1 MCGARDRSVLG
12 YQLQRVVIHFSGSH
26 YAPMHVVYPTQKLV
40 MNVNRK
46 MIVAMAL
53 CCIVPMG
60 FIVVMT
66 SVIGVTFGWA
76 SALALGLV
84 AAGVCVVVMVQH
96 MRHDVGDESFR
107 SPDQLEKSH

>member
-1 MCGARDRSVLG
+1 
-12 YQLQRVVIHFSGSH
+12 
-26 YAPMHVVYPTQKLV
+26 MHLVYPTQKLV

-84 AAGVCVVVMVQH
+84 AAGVCVAVMVQH
-96 MRHDVGDESFR
+96 MKHDESEGSQGGPGHF
-107 SPDQLEKSH
+107 EHSH

>member
-1 MCGARDRSVLG
+1 MT
-12 YQLQRVVIHFSGSH
+12 
-26 YAPMHVVYPTQKLV
+26 M
-40 MNVNRK
+40 NRK
-46 MIVAMAL
+46 MIAAMAL

-84 AAGVCVVVMVQH
+84 AAGVCVAVMVQH
-96 MRHDVGDESFR
+96 MRGDQDGDSHHSHESLGSTR
-107 SPDQLEKSH
+107 

>member
-1 MCGARDRSVLG
+1 MQVT
-12 YQLQRVVIHFSGSH
+12 
-26 YAPMHVVYPTQKLV
+26 YPSKKLV
-40 MNVNRK
+40 MIVNRK
-46 MIVAMAL
+46 MIAAMAL

-84 AAGVCVVVMVQH
+84 AAGVCVAVMVQH
-96 MRHDVGDESFR
+96 MNHDVSDESTR
-107 SPDQLEKSH
+107 SPDRLEKSH

>member
-1 MCGARDRSVLG
+1 
-12 YQLQRVVIHFSGSH
+12 
-26 YAPMHVVYPTQKLV
+26 MHLVYPTQKLV
-40 MNVNRK
+40 MNVHRK

-84 AAGVCVVVMVQH
+84 AAGVCVAVMVQH
-96 MRHDVGDESFR
+96 MRNEQDGDPHR
-107 SPDQLEKSH
+107 SPDRLESTR

>member
-1 MCGARDRSVLG
+1 
-12 YQLQRVVIHFSGSH
+12 
-26 YAPMHVVYPTQKLV
+26 

-84 AAGVCVVVMVQH
+84 AAGVCVAVMVQH
-96 MRHDVGDESFR
+96 MRNEQDGDPHHGPDGLESTR
-107 SPDQLEKSH
+107 

>member
-1 MCGARDRSVLG
+1 MQVS
-12 YQLQRVVIHFSGSH
+12 
-26 YAPMHVVYPTQKLV
+26 YPTEKLV
-40 MNVNRK
+40 MIVNRK

-84 AAGVCVVVMVQH
+84 AAGVCVAVMVQH
-96 MRHDVGDESFR
+96 MKHGEGEGSQGRTGHFER
-107 SPDQLEKSH
+107 TR